1 LLKSNF
7 DNTFNIKEN
16 QLMTFVLENI
26 RSAWNVG
33 SIFRTCDALGWDI
46 ILVGYTPQPVEANM
60 KQIAK
65 TAIGAEKT
73 VNWQHFDHS
82 QEIFDKFYNSKHLAI
97 EISDKS
103 ININE
108 YLRNNKIDQN
118 TLLWLGNEIH
128 GVSELVREQADQ
140 ELHLTMKG
148 LKESLNVA
156 SAACAIG
163 YLLEFVVES

>member
-1 LLKSNF
+1 
-7 DNTFNIKEN
+7 
-16 QLMTFVLENI
+16 
-26 RSAWNVG
+26 
-33 SIFRTCDALGWDI
+33 
-46 ILVGYTPQPVEANM
+46 M

-73 VNWQHFDHS
+73 VNWKHFDHS
-82 QEIFDKFYNSKHLAI
+82 QEVFDNFENHKHLAI

-108 YLRNNKIDQN
+108 YLRNNKVDQN

-128 GVSELVREQADQ
+128 GVSELVRNQSDQ

-163 YLLEFVVES
+163 YLLEFVVEV

>member
-1 LLKSNF
+1 
-7 DNTFNIKEN
+7 
-16 QLMTFVLENI
+16 MTFVLENI

-33 SIFRTCDALGWDI
+33 SILRTCDALGWDV
-46 ILVGYTPQPVEANM
+46 ILVGYTPQPVTANI
-60 KQIAK
+60 KQISK

-73 VNWQHFDHS
+73 VKWQHFDHS
-82 QEIFDKFYNSKHLAI
+82 QEVFDQYQNYKHLAI

-103 ININE
+103 LNINE
-108 YLRNNKIDQN
+108 YLRNNKIENN

-128 GVSELVREQADQ
+128 GVSGLVRNQCDQ

-148 LKESLNVA
+148 LKESLNVS

-163 YLLEFVVES
+163 YLLEFVVEK

>member
-1 LLKSNF
+1 
-7 DNTFNIKEN
+7 
-16 QLMTFVLENI
+16 MTFVLENI

-33 SIFRTCDALGWDI
+33 SIFRTCDALGWDV
-46 ILVGYTPQPVEANM
+46 ILVGYTPQPIEANM

-73 VNWQHFDHS
+73 VDWKHFDHS
-82 QEIFDKFYNSKHLAI
+82 QEVFDNFENHRHLAI

-103 ININE
+103 VNINE
-108 YLRNNKIDQN
+108 YLRNNIIHEN

-128 GVSELVREQADQ
+128 GVSELVRNQVDQ

-163 YLLEFVVES
+163 YLLEFAIEV

>member
-1 LLKSNF
+1 
-7 DNTFNIKEN
+7 
-16 QLMTFVLENI
+16 MTFVLENI

-60 KQIAK
+60 KLITK

-73 VNWQHFDHS
+73 VKWTHFDHS
-82 QEIFDKFYNSKHLAI
+82 QEVFEAHKDCRHLAI

-103 ININE
+103 MNIND
-108 YLRNNKIDQN
+108 YLSQNIIDSH
-118 TLLWLGNEIH
+118 TLMWLGNEIH
-128 GVSELVREQADQ
+128 GVSELTRNQVDQ

-148 LKESLNVA
+148 IKESLNVA
-156 SAACAIG
+156 SAACAVG
-163 YLLEFVVES
+163 YLLEFALR